1 MAEDSHDP
9 ALPRRVRGNKHV
21 PRTEPPAAPLV
32 LPEPVRQQIL
42 SVLDG
47 IRAEAS
53 PQELPA
59 GAERTAHDHP
69 ARTEQPASPPRRVPD
84 AGHRLDP
91 PASTERPALPSSSP
105 GCPSAEAPTEPLP
118 AVAASSTSTET
129 EGDEAQPDIAELPGL
144 AAAAQIGRKLAA
156 PALQAPAKE
165 RPEARTHGRRRTSYG
180 LILIAVL
187 VCGSLALVLA
197 RHAITAA
204 TGEGDRTTEVA
215 IRDRA
220 VAWVADQVSRSALV
234 SCDRVMCK
242 ALAAHAFP
250 AASLLELEPG
260 AADPLRSSIIVSTAA
275 VRSMI
280 GRRVVANDAPGVIA
294 SFGSGNRQIAIRVVA
309 PHGAAAYLSALSTDI
324 LARKAS
330 GTDFLDNQRITASA
344 TARSQLARGQVDS
357 RLLTVIA
364 GLAAQRPVSIVAF
377 GDLAPGASPGIPLRS
392 ADLAGSGGA
401 AGPHSAAQTQWMVA
415 FLSAARPP
423 YLAAHIHKVR
433 LASGRTVVRIEFAAP
448 SMLGLLSSRGY

>member
-21 PRTEPPAAPLV
+21 PRTGPPAAPLV

-53 PQELPA
+53 PQEPPA
-59 GAERTAHDHP
+59 RAERTAHDHP
-69 ARTEQPASPPRRVPD
+69 ALTEQPASLPRRVPA
-84 AGHRLDP
+84 AGCL
-91 PASTERPALPSSSP
+91 
-105 GCPSAEAPTEPLP
+105 SAEAPTEPLP
-118 AVAASSTSTET
+118 AVAASRTRTET
-129 EGDEAQPDIAELPGL
+129 AGDEAQPDIAEVPGP
-144 AAAAQIGRKLAA
+144 AAAARVERQLATPA
-156 PALQAPAKE
+156 PRVPAKE
-165 RPEARTHGRRRTSYG
+165 RPEPRTHRRRRIGYG

-204 TGEGDRTTEVA
+204 TGEGERTTDVA

-250 AASLLELEPG
+250 AASLLELEPST
-260 AADPLRSSIIVSTAA
+260 ADPLRSSIIVSTAA

-280 GRRVVANDAPGVIA
+280 GRRVVANDAPAVIA
-294 SFGSGNRQIAIRVVA
+294 SFGSGNRQISIRVVA
-309 PHGAAAYLSALSTDI
+309 PHGAAAYLAALSADI

-330 GTDFLDNQRITASA
+330 GTELLANQRLTVSA
-344 TARSQLARGQVDS
+344 TTRSQLARGQVDS

-364 GLAAQRPVSIVAF
+364 GLAAQRSVSIVDF
-377 GDLAPGASPGIPLRS
+377 GDLAPGARPDIPLRS

-401 AGPHSAAQTQWMVA
+401 AGPHSAARTQWMVA
-415 FLSAARPP
+415 VLRAARPP
-423 YLAAHIHKVR
+423 YLAAHIQKVR
-433 LASGRTVVRIEFAAP
+433 LASGRIVVRVEFAAP
-448 SMLGLLSSRGY
+448 SMLGLLSSRAH

>member
-59 GAERTAHDHP
+59 RAERTADDHP
-69 ARTEQPASPPRRVPD
+69 ALTEQPASLPRRVP
-84 AGHRLDP
+84 A
-91 PASTERPALPSSSP
+91 A
-105 GCPSAEAPTEPLP
+105 GCPAAEAPTEPLP
-118 AVAASSTSTET
+118 AVAASRARTET
-129 EGDEAQPDIAELPGL
+129 AGDEAQPDIAEVPGP
-144 AAAAQIGRKLAA
+144 AAAAPVERQLAA
-156 PALQAPAKE
+156 PAPQAPVKE
-165 RPEARTHGRRRTSYG
+165 RPEPRTHRRRRIGYG

-204 TGEGDRTTEVA
+204 TGEGERTTDVA

-260 AADPLRSSIIVSTAA
+260 TADPLRSSIIVSTAA
-275 VRSMI
+275 VRSLI
-280 GRRVVANDAPGVIA
+280 GRRVLVNDAPAVIA
-294 SFGSGNRQIAIRVVA
+294 SFGSGNRQISIRVVA
-309 PHGAAAYLSALSTDI
+309 PHGAAAYLSALSADI

-330 GTDFLDNQRITASA
+330 GTELLANQRLTASA
-344 TARSQLARGQVDS
+344 TARSQLAGGQVDS

-364 GLAAQRPVSIVAF
+364 GLAAQRPVSIVDF

-415 FLSAARPP
+415 VLRAARPP
-423 YLAAHIHKVR
+423 YLAAHIQKVR
-433 LASGRTVVRIEFAAP
+433 LASGRIVVRVEFAAP
-448 SMLGLLSSRGY
+448 SMLGLLSSRAH